1 MTNLDQCWHTVHNG
15 TGEWTVHLRE
25 TPGDESMT
33 ITGHVTAGDPG
44 IIPVLQVFGLI
55 EQLPPHEELILN
67 VMHLS
72 SPFPTPAVVRTR
84 KVSLTLHGVFSFT
97 KISVLT
103 NSLTITK
110 DADCPTVQNPAN

>member
-1 MTNLDQCWHTVHNG
+1 
-15 TGEWTVHLRE
+15 
-25 TPGDESMT
+25 MT
-33 ITGHVTAGDPG
+33 IKGHVRVNDSGT
-44 IIPVLQVFGLI
+44 IPVLQVFGLI

-67 VMHLS
+67 VIEIK
-72 SPFPTPAVVRTR
+72 SPFATMTVQRIK